1 MTRTLA
7 SWRSSSPRSSR
18 PIPGRCTSIPRKS
31 RAGCAEAS
39 ARRFSPLPKP
49 ISIVSGA
56 ARPNSALGSS
66 GCVAKA
72 APYFGHS
79 TSSARSCA
87 AVIRPLRVTK
97 ERIERGCSVWL
108 MRSCGCYCVFEARHA
123 RDHGISARGAGA
135 AQGSLGEA
143 HMSNWRSAGIIALAG
158 ALNWAVAAGAQE
170 SPRAEGATEAAKPQ
184 PARAPE
190 PASAQAVLLG
200 QLCKIDIKGEK
211 KDQWMR
217 LPKAESSVTQHHLT
231 VGGRSFDYTATAG
244 TLIIRDDEDKPIASI
259 GYVAYVRHDAKGGV
273 RPLMFAF
280 NGGPG
285 SSSLW
290 LHMGVLGPK
299 RVVVS
304 DPGPTPAGPYRTLD
318 NEFGVLDRSDLVMID
333 PVGTGLAHA
342 VCDHKDDEFFG
353 VDPDIDSVS
362 RFIMQYVSD
371 NNRWTS
377 PKYLLGE
384 SYGTTR
390 GAAIVN
396 YLRERAF
403 AFNGLILVSVATDIE
418 AIFAEL
424 PGNDRPYAVYLPAY
438 AAVAWYHHML
448 PTQPAALEP
457 FLTEVRAYA
466 MGPFTAA
473 LLKGDALGDADREAV
488 AQKMHEYTGLS
499 VEYLKAANLRVSEI
513 AFAHELLKAQRKTLG
528 RLDGRFVGPTMDPLE
543 KYTDY
548 DPQSSAI
555 SAAFAA
561 AFLDYYHGE
570 LRFGQGSTY
579 RTTNFG
585 VGEHWKWVHKTEH
598 GEQPM
603 VNSGVD
609 LAEALVKDANLRV
622 LVLNGYYDLATP
634 FSATEY
640 VMAHLGLPP
649 GLGARID
656 MKYYEAGH
664 MMYVH
669 PPSMA
674 KMKRDL
680 DTFIDSTA
688 RQ

>member
-1 MTRTLA
+1 
-7 SWRSSSPRSSR
+7 
-18 PIPGRCTSIPRKS
+18 
-31 RAGCAEAS
+31 
-39 ARRFSPLPKP
+39 
-49 ISIVSGA
+49 
-56 ARPNSALGSS
+56 
-66 GCVAKA
+66 
-72 APYFGHS
+72 
-79 TSSARSCA
+79 
-87 AVIRPLRVTK
+87 
-97 ERIERGCSVWL
+97 
-108 MRSCGCYCVFEARHA
+108 
-123 RDHGISARGAGA
+123 
-135 AQGSLGEA
+135 
-143 HMSNWRSAGIIALAG
+143 MSNWRSAGIIALAG

-170 SPRAEGATEAAKPQ
+170 PPRAEGATEAAKPQ
-184 PARAPE
+184 PAHAPE
-190 PASAQAVLLG
+190 PPSAQAVLLG

-217 LPKAESSVTQHHLT
+217 SPKAESSVTQHHLT

-244 TLIIRDDEDKPIASI
+244 TLIIRNDEDKPIASI

-304 DPGPTPAGPYRTLD
+304 DPGPTPAGPYRTVD

-466 MGPFTAA
+466 AGPFTAA
-473 LLKGDALGDADREAV
+473 LLKGDAIPDAEREAV
-488 AQKMHEYTGLS
+488 AGKMHEYTGLP
-499 VEYLKAANLRVSEI
+499 VEYLKAANLRVAQG
-513 AFAHELLKAQRKTLG
+513 AFTHELLKAQHKTVG
-528 RLDGRFVGPTMDPLE
+528 RLDARFVGATMDPLE
-543 KYTDY
+543 KYSDY
-548 DPQSSAI
+548 DPQSAAI
-555 SAAFAA
+555 GAAFAA

-579 RTTNFG
+579 RTTNYS
-585 VGEHWKWVHKTEH
+585 VGEHWKWVHRTPK
-598 GEQPM
+598 GDQPM

-640 VMAHLGLPP
+640 VMAHLGLPA
-649 GLGARID
+649 GVGSRIE

-680 DTFIDSTA
+680 DAFIDSTA

>member
-1 MTRTLA
+1 
-7 SWRSSSPRSSR
+7 
-18 PIPGRCTSIPRKS
+18 
-31 RAGCAEAS
+31 
-39 ARRFSPLPKP
+39 
-49 ISIVSGA
+49 
-56 ARPNSALGSS
+56 
-66 GCVAKA
+66 
-72 APYFGHS
+72 
-79 TSSARSCA
+79 
-87 AVIRPLRVTK
+87 
-97 ERIERGCSVWL
+97 
-108 MRSCGCYCVFEARHA
+108 
-123 RDHGISARGAGA
+123 
-135 AQGSLGEA
+135 
-143 HMSNWRSAGIIALAG
+143 
-158 ALNWAVAAGAQE
+158 
-170 SPRAEGATEAAKPQ
+170 
-184 PARAPE
+184 
-190 PASAQAVLLG
+190 
-200 QLCKIDIKGEK
+200 
-211 KDQWMR
+211 
-217 LPKAESSVTQHHLT
+217 
-231 VGGRSFDYTATAG
+231 
-244 TLIIRDDEDKPIASI
+244 
-259 GYVAYVRHDAKGGV
+259 
-273 RPLMFAF
+273 MFAF

-304 DPGPTPAGPYRTLD
+304 DPGPTPAGPYRTVD
-318 NEFGVLDRSDLVMID
+318 NEFGVLDKSDLVMID

-353 VDPDIDSVS
+353 VDPDIESIS

-371 NNRWTS
+371 NNRWSS

-396 YLRERAF
+396 YLRERSF

-448 PTQPAALEP
+448 PAQPAALEP

-466 MGPFTAA
+466 AGPFTAA
-473 LLKGDALGDADREAV
+473 LLKGDAIPDAEREAV
-488 AQKMHEYTGLS
+488 AEKMHEYTGLS
-499 VEYLKAANLRVSEI
+499 VEYLKAANLRVAQG
-513 AFAHELLKAQRKTLG
+513 AFTHELLKAQHKTVG
-528 RLDGRFVGPTMDPLE
+528 RLDARFVGATMDPLE
-543 KYTDY
+543 KYSDY
-548 DPQSSAI
+548 DPQSAAI

-570 LRFGQGSTY
+570 LKFGQGSTY
-579 RTTNFG
+579 RTTNFS
-585 VGEHWKWVHKTEH
+585 VGEHWKWVHRTPK
-598 GEQPM
+598 GDQPM

-640 VMAHLGLPP
+640 VMTHLGVPQ
-649 GLGARID
+649 GVASRIE
-656 MKYYEAGH
+656 MKYYESGH

-680 DTFIDSTA
+680 DAFIDSTS

>member
-1 MTRTLA
+1 
-7 SWRSSSPRSSR
+7 
-18 PIPGRCTSIPRKS
+18 
-31 RAGCAEAS
+31 
-39 ARRFSPLPKP
+39 
-49 ISIVSGA
+49 
-56 ARPNSALGSS
+56 
-66 GCVAKA
+66 
-72 APYFGHS
+72 
-79 TSSARSCA
+79 
-87 AVIRPLRVTK
+87 
-97 ERIERGCSVWL
+97 
-108 MRSCGCYCVFEARHA
+108 
-123 RDHGISARGAGA
+123 
-135 AQGSLGEA
+135 
-143 HMSNWRSAGIIALAG
+143 MSNWRSAGIIALAG

-170 SPRAEGATEAAKPQ
+170 PPRAEGATEAAKPQ

-190 PASAQAVLLG
+190 PPSAQAVLLG

-304 DPGPTPAGPYRTLD
+304 DPGPTPAGPYRTVD

-466 MGPFTAA
+466 AGPFTAA
-473 LLKGDALGDADREAV
+473 LLKGDAIPDAERESV
-488 AQKMHEYTGLS
+488 AGKMHEYTGLP
-499 VEYLKAANLRVSEI
+499 VEYLKAANLRVAQG
-513 AFAHELLKAQRKTLG
+513 AFTHELLKAQHKTVG
-528 RLDGRFVGPTMDPLE
+528 RLDARFVGATMDPLE
-543 KYTDY
+543 KYSDY
-548 DPQSSAI
+548 DPQSAAI
-555 SAAFAA
+555 GAAFAA

-579 RTTNFG
+579 RTTNYS
-585 VGEHWKWVHKTEH
+585 VGEHWKWVHRTPK
-598 GEQPM
+598 GDQPM

-640 VMAHLGLPP
+640 VMAHLGLPA
-649 GLGARID
+649 GVGSRIE

-680 DTFIDSTA
+680 DAFIDSTA